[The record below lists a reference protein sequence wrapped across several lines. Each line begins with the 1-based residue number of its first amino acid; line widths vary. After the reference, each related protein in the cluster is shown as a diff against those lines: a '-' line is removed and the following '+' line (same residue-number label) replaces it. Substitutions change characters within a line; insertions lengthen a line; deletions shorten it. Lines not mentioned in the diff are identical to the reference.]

1 MPGLLTHLNKRYK
14 GLIIAEA
21 LPVCWSI
28 SRSIPSLFVYKKAR
42 FSMWQWLY
50 TRHSVGNLFF
60 AVNPS
65 CMGVMRCKYSNL
77 GTIWRLSTT
86 TRGESKAEKWWVLW
100 TKPTILQS
108 QGTLMETTNSIF
120 LFLMPPFYVSVQPNQ
135 CWDC

>member
-77 GTIWRLSTT
+77 GTIWRLSST
-86 TRGESKAEKWWVLW
+86 TRGESKAEKWWVFGMNQAHN
-100 TKPTILQS
+100 PTVSGYADGDYKLYIFVLNAPILCFS
-108 QGTLMETTNSIF
+108 TT
-120 LFLMPPFYVSVQPNQ
+120 
-135 CWDC
+135 